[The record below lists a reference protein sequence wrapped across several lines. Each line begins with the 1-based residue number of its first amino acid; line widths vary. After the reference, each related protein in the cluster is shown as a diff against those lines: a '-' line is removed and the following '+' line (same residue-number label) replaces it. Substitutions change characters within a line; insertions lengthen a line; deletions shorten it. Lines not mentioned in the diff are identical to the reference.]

1 MITAHLRAAR
11 TKNIVP
17 VLETATGGMGPL
29 LFLLLMICALG
40 VLGLI
45 LSDFSFAQVSLPGSD
60 ASDKLEAA
68 GTLMRI
74 VDTGLF
80 KWGARVFAG
89 ICIMSAAWSL
99 KEQRFGVA
107 VICIL
112 GAIIFGTAPKWVKN
126 IFDIGGNQSIFS
138 HSEPAP
144 DRSVGAHA

>member
-1 MITAHLRAAR
+1 MMAALKPIR
-11 TKNIVP
+11 TRIDNILDE
-17 VLETATGGMGPL
+17 VLSDGGGPI
-29 LFLLLMICALG
+29 LFLAAVIVLLSLLCLFLA
-40 VLGLI
+40 
-45 LSDFSFAQVSLPGSD
+45 DTSFAQVSLPGSD

-80 KWGARVFAG
+80 KWGARLFAG
-89 ICIMSAAWSL
+89 LCIMSAGWSL

-138 HSEPAP
+138 
-144 DRSVGAHA
+144 SVERPEKERLNA